1 MIPADPAVV
10 QLRHV
15 ARGATLGLAGSGFAA
30 VAGFG
35 LAVTITHGLDPA
47 DAGRFFALTS
57 GFALLVSASTFGT
70 EAGLARFML
79 RLESVS
85 DDDAVRRVVLWA
97 VVPTSLV
104 ATAWA
109 VLLVTHGDTVAA
121 WIGIEGG
128 RARLLGWIALAL
140 PAAVLADVLLASTR
154 GVGSLGPTVI
164 GDRLVRSGLQVAVP
178 AALLAGGGGLVA
190 AVLGWAA
197 AYLVSAPYAAV
208 TAVRSL
214 RGRAGAAPAT
224 RRPSLQES
232 ALDQGSG
239 IGRQYWRFTWPRGV
253 GSLAQM
259 GIQKADIVV
268 VAVLLTPVDAAL
280 YAAATRFV
288 PVGQLAVQALQQ
300 VLQPRFT
307 AILVHEDRRT
317 LTTVFGVATSW
328 GILLAWPLYLVVAT
342 TPSRY
347 LALFGERYAD
357 AAAVVVVMSLAM
369 LVAVATGPVD
379 TLLVMAGRSDL
390 SMLNAVGTLVLDVAL
405 CVVLVPRWGITGAAV
420 AWAVAVVTRCG
431 LATWQV
437 RADLGVGPDRQ
448 VLLAAALPPLCLVP
462 PAVTASAVL
471 GPAPW
476 SWCVGLGVGLTAY
489 AAALHHW
496 RHELALP
503 LLLPARPPRTPTTA
517 PTTAPTPPTDR
528 PTTPAEERDP
538 TCGLETPYVP

>member
-1 MIPADPAVV
+1 MTRTGPEVV

-35 LAVTITHGLDPA
+35 LAVTITRGLDPA

-97 VVPTSLV
+97 VVPTTLVGSVWAVVLITHGHTV
-104 ATAWA
+104 AT
-109 VLLVTHGDTVAA
+109 
-121 WIGIEGG
+121 WIGLAPGQG
-128 RARLLGWIALAL
+128 RLLGWVGLAL

-154 GVGSLGPTVI
+154 GVGSLGPTVV
-164 GDRLVRSGLQVAVP
+164 GDRLVRAGLQVAVP
-178 AALLAGGGGLVA
+178 VALLASGGGLVA
-190 AVLGWAA
+190 VVLGWAA

-208 TAVRSL
+208 TAARSL
-214 RGRAGAAPAT
+214 RRRAGAVPAT
-224 RRPSLQES
+224 REGAAP
-232 ALDQGSG
+232 GPG
-239 IGRQYWRFTWPRGV
+239 IGRRYWRFTAPRGV
-253 GSLAQM
+253 GTLAQM

-317 LTTVFGVATSW
+317 LATVFGVATAW

-342 TPSRY
+342 TPSSY
-347 LALFGERYAD
+347 LALFGGRYAD
-357 AAAVVVVMSLAM
+357 ATAVVVVMSLAM

-390 SMLNAVGTLVLDVAL
+390 SMFNAVGTLALDLVL

-420 AWAVAVVTRCG
+420 AWAVAVVTRCS

-437 RADLGVGPDRQ
+437 RADLDVGPDRQ
-448 VLLAAALPPLCLVP
+448 VLLAAALPVVCLVP
-462 PAVTASAVL
+462 PAVTAAAVL
-471 GPAPW
+471 DPAPW
-476 SWCVGLGVGLTAY
+476 SWWVGLGAGLTAY
-489 AAALHHW
+489 AWALHHW
-496 RHELALP
+496 RHELALG
-503 LLLPARPPRTPTTA
+503 LLIPTRTSRAPTTA
-517 PTTAPTPPTDR
+517 PTTALPRPTDR
-528 PTTPAEERDP
+528 PTTPAEEREQ